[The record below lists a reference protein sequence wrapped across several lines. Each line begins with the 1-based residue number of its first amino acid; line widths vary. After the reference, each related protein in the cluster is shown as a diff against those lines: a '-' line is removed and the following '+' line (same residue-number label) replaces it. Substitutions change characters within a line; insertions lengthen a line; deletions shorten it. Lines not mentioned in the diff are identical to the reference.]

1 MAEWLA
7 AAHDSLARQPR
18 PHMEAN
24 TRQRIAPGALVALKR
39 ALTAIY
45 WYKPDLRGFLDS
57 ALDDGNL
64 VARLNWSD
72 YKRNI
77 VARLVDHLAATQPKS
92 REALVG
98 LMTEVAR
105 MEDFSH
111 LRRLEDGDRKV
122 AEAEE
127 AVAALR
133 EWTKDH
139 QEDLERKAKADRAR
153 AEARRK
159 AEAAR
164 AVDQARDELKARFY
178 GLVASPDPQ
187 GRGVELER
195 LMRDLFELYDLAP
208 RGAFTLHGEQIDGAF
223 DLDHTA
229 YIFEAKWTQEPVQPK
244 ALRDFAGKIERKLEN
259 TLGLFLAV
267 TGFTQAAIDSQTS
280 HSPRM
285 ILMDGSDLVSVLE
298 QGFDLVEL
306 LRAKRRHASQT
317 GEVML
322 HAASLMA

>member
-1 MAEWLA
+1 MA
-7 AAHDSLARQPR
+7 S
-18 PHMEAN
+18 N
-24 TRQRIAPGALVALKR
+24 TRQKIAPGALVALKR

-45 WYKPDLRGFLDS
+45 WYKPDLRGFLDN
-57 ALDDGNL
+57 ALDDGS
-64 VARLNWSD
+64 VVSRLDWDD
-72 YKRNI
+72 YKRN
-77 VARLVDHLAATQPKS
+77 VVGRLVDHLAAAQPRS
-92 REALVG
+92 RGELVG

-111 LRRLEDGDRKV
+111 LRRLDDGDRKV

-139 QEDLERKAKADRAR
+139 QGDLEQRANAERAR

-159 AEAAR
+159 AEAAQ

-178 GLVASPDPQ
+178 GLVTSSDVR
-187 GRGVELER
+187 GRGVELES

-208 RGAFTLHGEQIDGAF
+208 RAAFKLQGEQIDGSF

-229 YIFEAKWTQEPVQPK
+229 YIFEAKWTQAPVQPN

-259 TLGLFLAV
+259 TLGLFLAIN
-267 TGFTQAAIDSQTS
+267 GFTEAAISSQTS

-306 LRAKRRHASQT
+306 LRAKRRRASQT

-322 HAASLMA
+322 PAAQLMV